1 MTEPVFGLR
10 ALAPTLQPYARALW
24 PAAPR
29 LAALPPQLAT
39 QRPCM
44 RDGAWLLPEAWRGV
58 RGPAARSAYLA
69 AVAHAAAHGQHGGP
83 PQTRQGL
90 KPLQQALLGVLEDA
104 RVEWLAMQ
112 ALPGLRA
119 LWAAQWSPGRE
130 DAAPL
135 TGAEPLLARL
145 ARVLLTG
152 EPDPHPW
159 IAKARQAFYADGDGR
174 RLALTDPAALRRAA
188 SLLGH
193 DLGQMRLPFN
203 ARQYVVEPAYRDD
216 NAHLWS
222 EPAGEVNAI
231 ALPEPAGARAAAGD
245 DTPSSARAPD
255 EQQQSPDQP
264 PDAAPQPDRDDAAD
278 AWPAELAAEPAD
290 APPPA
295 AAPDGA
301 RTAPPVLCLIEQA
314 RYPEWDR
321 LIDRLRPDWTAVRVW
336 QPASRPQGADDAG
349 ACAEGSSPLMAQAGA
364 DTDALARHTAR
375 LIGQALLA
383 PGHRLRGRAAD
394 GDRLHL
400 RAAVQAALDRRTGR
414 SADARVYRAREPATA
429 PLSVMLLVDVSVS
442 TARRLAAGPA
452 LAAGGHAGAL
462 ADAETKRPAD
472 AADAVDAAHDPRGA
486 NDPGAPTASFAGRGP
501 AAGATLLD
509 ASRHA
514 ARIALA
520 ALDRLGAAS
529 AAYAF
534 SSNGREQ
541 VDLVRLKAFDEA
553 CADAA
558 VAARLAALQP
568 GGSTRIG
575 AARRHAVRQLQSRP
589 EARKRLILL
598 TDGEPHDIDVHDP
611 RYLVEDLR
619 HAVRQAAA
627 AGVDVAC
634 LDTGGLAH
642 ARLRGCF
649 APGRH
654 QRATPGARLAAQL
667 CALVS
672 G

>member
-1 MTEPVFGLR
+1 MTEPVIGLR
-10 ALAPTLQPYARALW
+10 ALAPTLQPYARVLW

-29 LAALPPQLAT
+29 LAALPAVLAT
-39 QRPCM
+39 QRPCV
-44 RDGAWLLPEAWRGV
+44 RDGAWLLPDAWRGV

-83 PQTRQGL
+83 PQTRAGL

-112 ALPGLRA
+112 ALPGLRE
-119 LWAAQWSPGRE
+119 LWAAQWPPGRE
-130 DAAPL
+130 DAAPI

-152 EPDPHPW
+152 EADAHPW
-159 IAKARQAFYADGDGR
+159 IAKARQAFHADADGR
-174 RLALTDPAALRRAA
+174 CLALADPAALRHAA
-188 SLLGH
+188 SLLGN

-216 NAHLWS
+216 NAHLWT

-231 ALPEPAGARAAAGD
+231 ALPEPAAAGD
-245 DTPSSARAPD
+245 DTSSPARAPV
-255 EQQQSPDQP
+255 EQQQAPDQP
-264 PDAAPQPDRDDAAD
+264 PDAAPQPDPHDADNAAD
-278 AWPAELAAEPAD
+278 APPAEPPA

-295 AAPDGA
+295 AAPDGD
-301 RTAPPVLCLIEQA
+301 RTAPPVRRLSEQA

-321 LIDRLRPDWTAVRVW
+321 LIERLRPDWTAVRVW
-336 QPASRPQGADDAG
+336 QPAPLHAAAHDSPAADDA
-349 ACAEGSSPLMAQAGA
+349 AGPPVPA
-364 DTDALARHTAR
+364 IDDTARHTAR
-375 LIGQALLA
+375 LIGQALTA

-400 RAAVQAALDRRTGR
+400 RAAVQAALDHRTGR
-414 SADARVYRAREPATA
+414 PADTRLYRAREPAIA
-429 PLSVMLLVDVSVS
+429 PLAVVLLIDASVS
-442 TARRLAAGPA
+442 TGRPLPARAGSSAA
-452 LAAGGHAGAL
+452 
-462 ADAETKRPAD
+462 
-472 AADAVDAAHDPRGA
+472 
-486 NDPGAPTASFAGRGP
+486 
-501 AAGATLLD
+501 ATLLD

-520 ALDRLGAAS
+520 ALERLGAAS

-534 SSNGREQ
+534 SSDGREQ
-541 VDLVRLKAFDEA
+541 VDLVRLKAFGEPGA
-553 CADAA
+553 QAA
-558 VAARLAALQP
+558 VSARLAALQP

-575 AARRHAVRQLQSRP
+575 AAVRHAAARLAARP

-611 RYLVEDLR
+611 RYLVDDLR
-619 HAVRQAAA
+619 QAVHQAARQGVQVGCLDL
-627 AGVDVAC
+627 AGADRAGADVAG
-634 LDTGGLAH
+634 TVA
-642 ARLRGCF
+642 ARLRRCF

-654 QRATPGARLAAQL
+654 ADAAPGVAGADLARQLARLAGA
-667 CALVS
+667 
-672 G
+672 

>member
-1 MTEPVFGLR
+1 M
-10 ALAPTLQPYARALW
+10 
-24 PAAPR
+24 
-29 LAALPPQLAT
+29 
-39 QRPCM
+39 
-44 RDGAWLLPEAWRGV
+44 
-58 RGPAARSAYLA
+58 
-69 AVAHAAAHGQHGGP
+69 
-83 PQTRQGL
+83 
-90 KPLQQALLGVLEDA
+90 LLGVLEDA
-104 RVEWLAMQ
+104 RVEALAMQ

-119 LWAAQWSPGRE
+119 LWAAQWPPGPE
-130 DAAPL
+130 DAALL

-174 RLALTDPAALRRAA
+174 RLALADPAALRRAA

-231 ALPEPAGARAAAGD
+231 ALSEPAGEFQARALPQPGARSASGDEAPSPRAPDQRQEAPDRPADAASQRGSDGAADAPPHARAAA
-245 DTPSSARAPD
+245 
-255 EQQQSPDQP
+255 
-264 PDAAPQPDRDDAAD
+264 
-278 AWPAELAAEPAD
+278 
-290 APPPA
+290 PPPGVT
-295 AAPDGA
+295 PDGV
-301 RTAPPVLCLIEQA
+301 RTAPPVLRLIEQA

-321 LIDRLRPDWTAVRVW
+321 LIERLRPDWTAVRVW

-349 ACAEGSSPLMAQAGA
+349 ACADGSSPLMARAGS

-452 LAAGGHAGAL
+452 LAAGGDAGAL
-462 ADAETKRPAD
+462 ADAETKRAAD

-486 NDPGAPTASFAGRGP
+486 NDPGAPTASFAGRSP

-541 VDLVRLKAFDEA
+541 VDLVRLKAFDEP

-575 AARRHAVRQLQSRP
+575 AALRHAVRQLQSRP

-654 QRATPGARLAAQL
+654 QPATPGARLAAQL